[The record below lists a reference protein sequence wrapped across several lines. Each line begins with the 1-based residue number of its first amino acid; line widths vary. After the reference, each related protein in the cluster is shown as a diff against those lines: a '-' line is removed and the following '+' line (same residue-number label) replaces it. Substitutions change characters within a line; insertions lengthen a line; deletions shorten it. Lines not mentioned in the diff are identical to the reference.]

1 MNEVTNTNV
10 SLNMKKEHEKH
21 NQKNVQSIL
30 QIKKKA
36 SKSNKAN
43 FYFWNFKTSHE
54 F

>member
-1 MNEVTNTNV
+1 MSEVTNTNV
-10 SLNMKKEHEKH
+10 SLNMKNELEKP
-21 NQKNVQSIL
+21 NQKSIL

-43 FYFWNFKTSHE
+43 FFFWNFKTSHE